1 MKTQYFK
8 FVEKAKKSNLFGIK
22 AGNTRTRRRAFK
34 GNVASFRG
42 FYETQKTS
50 APNSFLYFFTSTNSA
65 PKKKKKKKSNSR
77 YKIWNFNCT
86 GSNKQYRSTPII
98 YITVLVINLRLEQ

>member
-1 MKTQYFK
+1 MNTQYFK

-65 PKKKKKKKSNSR
+65 PKKKKKKIKF
-77 YKIWNFNCT
+77 KI
-86 GSNKQYRSTPII
+86 
-98 YITVLVINLRLEQ
+98 

>member
-65 PKKKKKKKSNSR
+65 QKNQIQNIKFGTS
-77 YKIWNFNCT
+77 IALD
-86 GSNKQYRSTPII
+86 Q
-98 YITVLVINLRLEQ
+98 INNTDQHQ